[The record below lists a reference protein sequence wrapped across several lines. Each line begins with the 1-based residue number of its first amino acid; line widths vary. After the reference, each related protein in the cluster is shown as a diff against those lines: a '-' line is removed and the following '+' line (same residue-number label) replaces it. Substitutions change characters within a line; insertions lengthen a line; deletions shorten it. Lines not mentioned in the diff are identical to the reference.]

1 MLLVNSSITL
11 LVSNQDQI
19 QRKNLVLNPKC
30 YIQNDNKKEELIM
43 NNFPNDFHDAV
54 QKAAQPQPQGQPE
67 PLKPF
72 IDKALKPMPR

>member
-1 MLLVNSSITL
+1 
-11 LVSNQDQI
+11 
-19 QRKNLVLNPKC
+19 
-30 YIQNDNKKEELIM
+30 M

-54 QKAAQPQPQGQPE
+54 QKAAEPIPMGAPE